1 MNTVTRI
8 LNASATAAMKAPARS
23 STKSKFLMFSQQSL
37 LVSTLVI
44 TIFISAVGV
53 IYDQAMNR
61 ILFSQLQSLEKSRDN
76 LSMEWGQLL
85 LEQST
90 WATQARVQ
98 DIAQNDLSMYFPNQ
112 KNVVVVNE

>member
-1 MNTVTRI
+1 MNTAVRALSHSSAITEKTTWKLPSREI
-8 LNASATAAMKAPARS
+8 LIVAA
-23 STKSKFLMFSQQSL
+23 L
-37 LVSTLVI
+37 LTG
-44 TIFISAVGV
+44 IFISSLGV

-61 ILFSQLQSLEKSRDN
+61 ILFSQLQSLQKSRDN
-76 LSMEWGQLL
+76 LYLEWGQLL

-98 DIAQNDLSMYFPNQ
+98 NIAQKDLSMYFPNQ